1 MASRI
6 SCAVALLLATN
17 HVLATKSLLPRNN
30 KGPLAFSLSAE
41 TAQGQQINGLSR
53 RNADIPLTNLST
65 IAYLVT
71 LSIGT
76 PGQKVRVVVDTGS
89 DELWVNPS
97 CNSSTS
103 ASSGRAGNGVGS
115 NDQNECLASGRYD
128 PAKSSTSK
136 NLNKHGHIQYAKGK
150 VSFDYYNDTVS
161 QSDSGVTLNGLQ
173 FGVARKS
180 EDMSE
185 GILGLGFAENHNY
198 TTFVGA
204 VAQQGAAGGPGKV
217 FSIGLASANQ
227 ANAGTL
233 VLGGLDTN
241 RFTGPMMGVPILPP
255 PPSDTL
261 VRYWVKLDSIGLTG
275 STVKSSSEGDGG
287 VVSSGSDT
295 SNKTY
300 ANSGGP
306 IVLDT
311 GSTLSILPFVVME
324 ALAKDLGASTMQ
336 NSRAEFAKLTG
347 RAPDTTASASIF
359 PVPCSSLGLGSDVHS
374 KENQAGLKRTV
385 DFSFNNGAA
394 RIRVPLSEF
403 SIQITDNLCCLGG
416 ISLDDGSSSSSSS
429 TGTGIPDP
437 ASGVTLLLGAT
448 FLRGA
453 YVVYD
458 QTASSVFMA
467 PYATCNGG
475 TANLQALASATAGA
489 AGGFTGACSAADSLV
504 GGGAGGFAA
513 AAASASAKGES
524 DDSKKNAGLRSS
536 NVSTSSLV
544 AVFVPTMLML
554 LCA

>member
-1 MASRI
+1 M
-6 SCAVALLLATN
+6 
-17 HVLATKSLLPRNN
+17 
-30 KGPLAFSLSAE
+30 
-41 TAQGQQINGLSR
+41 
-53 RNADIPLTNLST
+53 
-65 IAYLVT
+65 
-71 LSIGT
+71 SIGT

-103 ASSGRAGNGVGS
+103 ASSGRPSGNSAGS
-115 NDQNECLASGRYD
+115 ADQKECVASGRYD
-128 PAKSSTSK
+128 PATSSTSK
-136 NLNKHGHIQYAKGK
+136 NLNKHGHIQYAKGR
-150 VSFDYYNDTVS
+150 VSFDYYNDTVT
-161 QSDSGVTLNGLQ
+161 QPDSGVTLSGLQ

-180 EDMSE
+180 EDMYE

-275 STVKSSSEGDGG
+275 SVISSLGDSK
-287 VVSSGSDT
+287 VPATTTGSDT

-300 ANSGGP
+300 ASSGGP

-311 GSTLSILPFVVME
+311 GSTLSILPLAVME
-324 ALAKDLGASTMQ
+324 ALAKDLGASSMQ
-336 NSRAEFAKLTG
+336 NSRAEFAEYAKLTG
-347 RAPDTTASASIF
+347 RSSSSSPDTTANAGIF
-359 PVPCSSLGLGSDVHS
+359 PVACSSVGLASGVNLHS
-374 KENQAGLKRTV
+374 QDNQAGLKRTV

-403 SIQITDNLCCLGG
+403 AIQVTDELCLLGG

-429 TGTGIPDP
+429 GTGIPDP
-437 ASGVTLLLGAT
+437 DSVVTLLLGAT

-458 QTASSVFMA
+458 QTAKSVFMA
-467 PYATCNGG
+467 PYALCNGG
-475 TANLQALASATAGA
+475 ASNLRALASATAGA
-489 AGGFTGACSAADSLV
+489 AGGMTGACSSADSLV
-504 GGGAGGFAA
+504 GGGAGGFASA
-513 AAASASAKGES
+513 AAASAKNGTNG
-524 DDSKKNAGLRSS
+524 DKKNAGLRSS
-536 NVSTSSLV
+536 TVSTVSVV
-544 AVFVPTMLML
+544 AAVLPVVLML
-554 LCA
+554 LCI